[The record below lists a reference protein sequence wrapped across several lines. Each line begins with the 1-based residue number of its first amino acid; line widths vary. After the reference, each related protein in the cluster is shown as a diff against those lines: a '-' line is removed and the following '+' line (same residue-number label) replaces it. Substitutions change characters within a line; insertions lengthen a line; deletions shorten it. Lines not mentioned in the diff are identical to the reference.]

1 MQIPALQPQLPIKLT
16 GIPAEDIARNTQVAD
31 QEKVHELCRQFEAV
45 LLRQIL
51 NDAQKTVIQSSLT
64 PKSSAHDLYQDMS
77 VNQLADSISRS
88 GSFGFARSL
97 EQELTRQVLHHKS
110 IPKESSE
117 N

>member
-1 MQIPALQPQLPIKLT
+1 MQIPALQHSLKPSD
-16 GIPAEDIARNTQVAD
+16 IPAEDLARNTHVSE

-88 GSFGFARSL
+88 GSFGFGRSL
-97 EQELTRQVLHHKS
+97 EQELSRQVLHHQS
-110 IPKESSE
+110 IPKESLE